1 MYKVI
6 AVENLRRTLRRADPL
21 LYDIFINYINEFP

>member
-6 AVENLRRTLRRADPL
+6 AVENLRRADSL